1 MDTDSPIFVTGV
13 PRSGTTFVQHLL
25 TRHPRITIHGQEP
38 ANVCWGDWLLTL
50 KAGADSARRSNREL
64 DYEVPHYAGDG
75 DSGAVDRP
83 FLSFIKWYLIG
94 QPRTPRW
101 GVKSLTQCRLPVEP
115 IRTVWPETRWVVCLR
130 DPFRALESLR
140 STFDRDHHVS
150 PGEFCDWWVA
160 AAEFASTEPSA
171 RLLLFDRLPTP
182 EARHQEIAAL
192 FDFLGED
199 YPADVRRF
207 VKEWPVVH
215 QVIPHSQRTY
225 RLSDSDRTDLLR
237 THSTFGEWADRLG
250 YA

>member
-1 MDTDSPIFVTGV
+1 MDTESPIFVTGV

-25 TRHPRITIHGQEP
+25 TRHPRITIYGQEP

-50 KAGADSARRSNREL
+50 KVGADSARQSNREL

-75 DSGAVDRP
+75 DSGAIDRP
-83 FLSFIKWYLIG
+83 FLSFIKWYLTG

-150 PGEFCDWWVA
+150 PDEFRDWWVT
-160 AAEFASTEPSA
+160 AAEFASSEPSA
-171 RLLLFDRLPTP
+171 RLLLFDRLPSP
-182 EARHQEIAAL
+182 ETRHREMAAL

-199 YPADVRRF
+199 YPAEVRQF
-207 VKEWPVVH
+207 VEEWPVVH
-215 QVIPHSQRTY
+215 KVVPDHERA
-225 RLSDSDRTDLLR
+225 DSLTHAERAGLLETHPDLA
-237 THSTFGEWADRLG
+237 EWASQLG
-250 YA
+250 YF